1 VTHKF
6 EPLILDLE
14 VRGEYF
20 KRSGGSTMKRSG
32 SWSCTWFTLIGFAV
46 VISGCASGPAAQPSA
61 YVYPQKGQTADKQA
75 RDTADCQTWAKQ
87 QTGFDPL
94 TDSAKGAG
102 VGALVGAVGGAA
114 AGAAIGA
121 ATGHAGTGAAIGAAA
136 GGIGGAGVGGTYNY
150 TKSRDGYDR
159 AFSACMS
166 GRGYTVR

>member
-1 VTHKF
+1 
-6 EPLILDLE
+6 
-14 VRGEYF
+14 
-20 KRSGGSTMKRSG
+20 MKHTGYRVSA
-32 SWSCTWFTLIGFAV
+32 WAALIGFATAL
-46 VISGCASGPAAQPSA
+46 SGCASGPAAQPSA
-61 YVYPQKGQTADKQA
+61 YVYPQKGQTAEKQS

-114 AGAAIGA
+114 AG
-121 ATGHAGTGAAIGAAA
+121 
-136 GGIGGAGVGGTYNY
+136 GIGGAGVGGAYNY
-150 TKSRDGYDR
+150 SKTKEGYDR

>member
-1 VTHKF
+1 MTHTGYR
-6 EPLILDLE
+6 
-14 VRGEYF
+14 V
-20 KRSGGSTMKRSG
+20 SA
-32 SWSCTWFTLIGFAV
+32 WAALIGFATAL
-46 VISGCASGPAAQPSA
+46 SGCASGPAAQPSA
-61 YVYPQKGQTADKQA
+61 YVYPQKGQTAAKQS
-75 RDTADCQTWAKQ
+75 RDTGDCQTWAKQ

-150 TKSRDGYDR
+150 TKTKEGYDR

>member
-1 VTHKF
+1 MTQ
-6 EPLILDLE
+6 I
-14 VRGEYF
+14 
-20 KRSGGSTMKRSG
+20 RSRLG
-32 SWSCTWFTLIGFAV
+32 SWASLIGLVAAV
-46 VISGCASGPAAQPSA
+46 SGCASAPAAQPTA
-61 YVYPQKGQTADKQA
+61 YVYPQKGQTQAQQA
-75 RDTADCQTWAKQ
+75 RDTSECQGWAKQ

-121 ATGHAGTGAAIGAAA
+121 ATGNAGTGAAIGAAA

-150 TKSRDGYDR
+150 SKSKDGYDR

>member
-1 VTHKF
+1 
-6 EPLILDLE
+6 
-14 VRGEYF
+14 
-20 KRSGGSTMKRSG
+20 MKHRG
-32 SWSCTWFTLIGFAV
+32 SWSCTWLTLIGLGAA
-46 VISGCASGPAAQPSA
+46 IAGCASGPAAQPGA
-61 YVYPQKGQTADKQA
+61 YVYPQKGQSADVQA
-75 RDTADCQTWAKQ
+75 RDTAACQSWAKQ

-114 AGAAIGA
+114 TGAAIGA

-150 TKSRDGYDR
+150 TKSKEGYDR